1 MTRFF
6 KNAIIFCRSDTDNG
20 KRSSVFTVRDA
31 ENAMITFTVF
41 AIAVIVG
48 IFLHEIVLKRN
59 SITDG
64 FYAIGHNISEILS
77 AVTLL
82 TLLDEGVDIMFLRRT
97 REERRK
103 NREDLQQVLE
113 IVEAWNTRKNEAE
126 ARGET
131 FTEPPPG
138 QDTVKLKKKRFI
150 FF

>member
-1 MTRFF
+1 M
-6 KNAIIFCRSDTDNG
+6 SDTDNE

-41 AIAVIVG
+41 AIAVVVG

-59 SITDG
+59 SITNG
-64 FYAIGHNISEILS
+64 LYAIMHNVSEILS
-77 AVTLL
+77 AATLL

-103 NREDLQQVLE
+103 NREEDYKQALQEVSE
-113 IVEAWNTRKNEAE
+113 WNNRRLQAE
-126 ARGET
+126 SRGET

-138 QDTVKLKKKRFI
+138 ENMENRKKKRFI

>member
-1 MTRFF
+1 M
-6 KNAIIFCRSDTDNG
+6 SDTDNE
-20 KRSSVFTVRDA
+20 KRSAVFTVRDA

-41 AIAVIVG
+41 AIAVVVG
-48 IFLHEIVLKRN
+48 VFLHEIVLKRN

-64 FYAIGHNISEILS
+64 LYTIMHNVSEILS
-77 AVTLL
+77 AATLL

-103 NREDLQQVLE
+103 NREEDYKQALQEVSE
-113 IVEAWNTRKNEAE
+113 WNDRRLAAE
-126 ARGET
+126 SRGET

-138 QDTVKLKKKRFI
+138 ENMENRKKKRFI

>member
-1 MTRFF
+1 M
-6 KNAIIFCRSDTDNG
+6 SDTHNE

-31 ENAMITFTVF
+31 ENAMVTFTVF
-41 AIAVIVG
+41 ATAVVIG

-59 SITDG
+59 GITDG
-64 FYAIGHNISEILS
+64 LYAIVDNVSAILS
-77 AVTLL
+77 AATLL

-103 NREDLQQVLE
+103 NREADYKQALQEVSE
-113 IVEAWNTRKNEAE
+113 WNNRRIDTE
-126 ARGET
+126 ARSEP

-138 QDTVKLKKKRFI
+138 QDMAKPRKKRFI